1 MTTTFIAS
9 TFQRLGHKKANDRKV
24 VDSTV
29 FGRKLGLITRLLGC
43 WHEDVGRPFVEGN
56 TAYRTCVQ
64 CGARRQFDRET
75 FQTFGKFYSAPVVR

>member
-1 MTTTFIAS
+1 MTTTFIAN
-9 TFQRLGHKKANDRKV
+9 TFQRLAFRRTKNRSV
-24 VDSTV
+24 VDASV
-29 FGRKLGLITRLLGC
+29 FGRKLGLVTRMLGC

-75 FQTFGKFYSAPVVR
+75 FETFGKFYSAPVVR